1 MRILIIDDEEDTC
14 WALQKI
20 LEVEGHT
27 STAAMNAEG
36 ALALLEGE
44 TVDLA
49 FVDAKLPD
57 MEGAD
62 LLARIN
68 AKCPGLPCVL
78 ISGYLYD
85 DDDLVHACQSQG
97 LIRGFIGKPFLLSQV
112 RDVLRWATNAL

>member
-1 MRILIIDDEEDTC
+1 MRILVIDDEEDMC

-27 STAAMNAEG
+27 SMEAMNAEG

-44 TVDLA
+44 TFDLA

-57 MEGAD
+57 MEGTD
-62 LLARIN
+62 LLAHIN
-68 AKCPGLPCVL
+68 VMCPDLPCVL
-78 ISGYLYD
+78 VSGYLYD
-85 DDDLVHACQSQG
+85 DDDLVQACQSQG

-112 RDVLRWATNAL
+112 RDVLGSATNAL